1 MLSLRLAKPAAIAD
15 NPISQAMY
23 LLAGPIAFI
32 LHKLKI
38 TPNQITCMSVIAAM
52 LAAGMLAEGKY
63 NLFAIFWYLS
73 WQADYVDGTM
83 ARLSGR
89 TRQSALRIDHYSDLL
104 KITAVFSGIGL
115 FYSDEFIWTVTVV
128 TAAAFLIYAM
138 SNREL
143 YWATRILAESDEW
156 HQQTKVQSKSKANN
170 LLIGAFQSNP
180 VARGAFVT
188 FATINGH
195 TLIIFF
201 FIPLGNFYAQLLLG
215 YLFAM
220 GLINTLLRMRSLH
233 NLPRL

>member
-1 MLSLRLAKPAAIAD
+1 MLSLRLAKPAAIED

-23 LLAGPIAFI
+23 LLA
-32 LHKLKI
+32 LLLNKLRV
-38 TPNQITCMSVIAAM
+38 TPNQITFVSIIAAVLAAAM
-52 LAAGMLAEGKY
+52 LAEGNYK
-63 NLFAIFWYLS
+63 LFVIFWYVS
-73 WQADYVDGTM
+73 WQADYVDGTV

-115 FYSDEFIWTVTVV
+115 FYNDALIWTATVA

-143 YWATRILAESDEW
+143 YWVSRILTESDDR
-156 HQQTKVQSKSKANN
+156 HQQDKVQPKSKANN
-170 LLIGAFQSNP
+170 FLVGAVRSNP
-180 VARGAFVT
+180 LARCAFVT

-195 TLIIFF
+195 TLVIFF
-201 FIPLGNFYAQLLLG
+201 FIPLGKFYAQLLFC

-220 GLINTLLRMRSLH
+220 FFINTVLRIRSLN
-233 NLPRL
+233 NLPRF